1 MLPAVCPGLPASR
14 RTDPRRDPY
23 GVLGVAPGASDAEI
37 KAAYRALVKQHHPD
51 AGGEEA
57 AMLALNAAWEVLGD
71 RDRRRQY
78 DRSRSC
84 SSRSA
89 ATAAA
94 PASTAGA
101 HRTSDE
107 AVFLWLREVHAP
119 IDALLA
125 QVLDTFPAQLADLAG
140 DPYDDELMGR
150 FCDFLEASLTRM
162 DRVEAIFRSRRCPKP
177 IEAFG
182 LGLYQC
188 LAQVR
193 DALEEFERYTMGYVD
208 DYLRDGRVMLR
219 EAARLRSQL
228 LEEVRCTA
236 G

>member
-1 MLPAVCPGLPASR
+1 
-14 RTDPRRDPY
+14 
-23 GVLGVAPGASDAEI
+23 VLGVAPGASDAEI
-37 KAAYRALVKQHHPD
+37 KAAYRALVKRHHPD

-71 RDRRRQY
+71 RDRRRHY
-78 DRSRSC
+78 DRSRTVPSP
-84 SSRSA
+84 
-89 ATAAA
+89 AAA
-94 PASTAGA
+94 PASRRGSSAGVE
-101 HRTSDE
+101 RTSDE

-125 QVLDTFPAQLADLAG
+125 QVLDTFPAQLAALAG

-150 FCDFLEASLTRM
+150 FCDFLETSLARM

-177 IEAFG
+177 IEGFG

-219 EAARLRSQL
+219 EAARLRSLL
-228 LEEVRCTA
+228 LEEVRCSA

>member
-1 MLPAVCPGLPASR
+1 LPAFR
-14 RTDPRRDPY
+14 RTDPHRDPY

-37 KAAYRALVKQHHPD
+37 KAAYRALVKRHHPD

-71 RDRRRQY
+71 RDRRRHY
-78 DRSRSC
+78 DRSRS
-84 SSRSA
+84 SPPA
-89 ATAAA
+89 AAA
-94 PASTAGA
+94 PAAPRASSAGVQ
-101 HRTSDE
+101 RTSDE
-107 AVFLWLREVHAP
+107 EVFLWLREVHAP
-119 IDALLA
+119 IDDLLA
-125 QVLDTFPAQLADLAG
+125 QVLDAFPAQLAALAG

-150 FCDFLEASLTRM
+150 FCDFLEASLARL

-219 EAARLRSQL
+219 EAARLRSLL
-228 LEEVRCTA
+228 LEEVRCSA